1 MEMKKERTVTEIC
14 RKLLEQLGID
24 SGQALLELLLEQPDD
39 SEEGTTAGIK
49 NLLD

>member
-1 MEMKKERTVTEIC
+1 MEMEKKRTALDV

-49 NLLD
+49 DLD